1 MSKIVFK
8 PTDNK
13 VGCFIY
19 TDLKCVKK
27 DQIQEIKNLLN
38 KYGVLFFKNQSLNPK
53 EYVEFSSRFGSP
65 AKYPMLKPHKDYKDI
80 YVIERK
86 RTDKGKSFGEGPHTD
101 SSYLEKPP
109 RFTFLQAIEV
119 PEEGKG
125 NTLFYNQFLA
135 YEALPK
141 IMKKKIENLKGIF
154 SSQGKIA
161 QTRKLRMA
169 DHGTSGTK
177 EIRSLHKLVQSID
190 GRKTIYCSPGHVVG
204 IDNLISE
211 QEELISFLCS
221 HQIEKKFSF
230 SFSWKKGDIALWSN
244 RSMLHAATAFNGDR
258 KMFRITIQ

>member
-1 MSKIVFK
+1 MSKIEFE
-8 PTDNK
+8 PTNNK

-19 TDLKCVKK
+19 TNLQEVKENE
-27 DQIQEIKNLLN
+27 ILEIKKLLD
-38 KYGVLFFKNQSLNPK
+38 KYGVLFFKNQSLSPEQYIN
-53 EYVEFSSRFGSP
+53 FSSNFGVP
-65 AKYPMLKPHKDYKDI
+65 AKYPMLKPHNDFKDI

-86 RTDKGKSFGEGPHTD
+86 KTDTGKSFGEGPHTD
-101 SSYLEKPP
+101 SSYLANPP
-109 RFTFLQAIEV
+109 RFTFLQAIDV

-141 IMKKKIENLKGIF
+141 EIKQKIENLKGVF

-177 EIRSLHKLVQSID
+177 EIKSEHKLVQSIN

-204 IDNLISE
+204 IVDLNNE
-211 QEELISFLCS
+211 QDELINFLSS
-221 HQIEKKFSF
+221 HQIKENFSY
-230 SFSWKKGDIALWSN
+230 SFSWTKGDIALWSN
-244 RSMLHAATAFNGDR
+244 RSMLHAATAFSGNR
-258 KMFRITIQ
+258 KMYRITIQ

>member
-1 MSKIVFK
+1 MSKIEFE
-8 PTDNK
+8 PTNNK

-19 TDLKCVKK
+19 TNLQEVKEN
-27 DQIQEIKNLLN
+27 DILEIKKLLN
-38 KYGVLFFKNQSLNPK
+38 KYGVLFFKNQSLSPEQYIN
-53 EYVEFSSRFGSP
+53 FSSNFGVP
-65 AKYPMLKPHKDYKDI
+65 AKYPMLKPHNDFKDI

-86 RTDKGKSFGEGPHTD
+86 KTDTGKSFGEGPHTD
-101 SSYLEKPP
+101 SSYLANPP
-109 RFTFLQAIEV
+109 RFTFLQAIDV

-141 IMKKKIENLKGIF
+141 EIKQKIENLKGVF

-177 EIRSLHKLVQSID
+177 EIKSEHKLVQSIN

-204 IDNLISE
+204 IVDLNNE
-211 QEELISFLCS
+211 QDELINFLSS
-221 HQIEKKFSF
+221 HQIKENFSY
-230 SFSWKKGDIALWSN
+230 SFSWTKGDIALWSN
-244 RSMLHAATAFNGDR
+244 RSMLHAATAFSGNR
-258 KMFRITIQ
+258 KMYRITIQ

>member
-1 MSKIVFK
+1 MSKIEFE

-19 TDLKCVKK
+19 TNLKDVKK
-27 DQIQEIKNLLN
+27 DQIDEIKRLLS
-38 KYGVLFFKNQSLNPK
+38 KYGVLFFKNQNLNPK
-53 EYVEFSSRFGSP
+53 EYINFSSNFGAP
-65 AKYPMLKPHKDYKDI
+65 AEYPMLKPHKDFKDI

-86 RTDKGKSFGEGPHTD
+86 KTDTGKSFGEGPHTD
-101 SSYLEKPP
+101 SSYLENPP
-109 RFTFLQAIEV
+109 RYTFLQAIDV

-135 YEALPK
+135 YEALEED
-141 IMKKKIENLKGIF
+141 MKKKIENLKGIF

-177 EIRSLHKLVQSID
+177 EIKSEHKLVQSIE
-190 GRKTIYCSPGHVVG
+190 GRKAIYCSPGHIVG
-204 IDNLISE
+204 IVNLNSE
-211 QEELISFLCS
+211 QEDLINFLS
-221 HQIEKKFSF
+221 THQIKEAFSY
-230 SFSWKKGDIALWSN
+230 SFGWKKGDIALWSN
-244 RSMLHAATAFNGDR
+244 RSMLHAATAFSGDR

>member
-1 MSKIVFK
+1 MSKIEFK
-8 PTDNK
+8 LTDNK

-19 TDLKCVKK
+19 TDLKNVKK
-27 DQIQEIKNLLN
+27 DQIDEIKKLLN
-38 KYGVLFFKNQSLNPK
+38 KYGVLFFKNQSLSPE
-53 EYVEFSSRFGSP
+53 EYINFSSNFGTP
-65 AKYPMLKPHKDYKDI
+65 AKYPMLKPHKDFKDI

-86 RTDKGKSFGEGPHTD
+86 KTDTGKSFGEGPHTD
-101 SSYLEKPP
+101 SSYLESPP
-109 RFTFLQAIEV
+109 KFTFLQAVEV
-119 PEEGKG
+119 PNEGKG

-135 YEALPK
+135 YEALPEEIK
-141 IMKKKIENLKGIF
+141 QKIENLKGIF

-161 QTRKLRMA
+161 QTRELRMA

-177 EIRSLHKLVQSID
+177 EIKSEHKLVQSID

-204 IDNLISE
+204 IVNLNSE
-211 QEELISFLCS
+211 QEKLISFLSS
-221 HQIEKKFSF
+221 HQVKENFSY

>member
-1 MSKIVFK
+1 MSKIEFK
-8 PTDNK
+8 LTDNE

-19 TDLKCVKK
+19 TNLKNVKK
-27 DQIQEIKNLLN
+27 NQINEIKKLLN
-38 KYGVLFFKNQSLNPK
+38 KYGVLFFKNQSLSPE
-53 EYVEFSSRFGSP
+53 EYINFSSNFGTP
-65 AKYPMLKPHKDYKDI
+65 AKYPMLKPHKDFKDI

-86 RTDKGKSFGEGPHTD
+86 KTDTGKSFGEGPHTD
-101 SSYLEKPP
+101 SSYLESPP
-109 RFTFLQAIEV
+109 RFTFLQAVEV

-135 YEALPK
+135 YEALPEEIK
-141 IMKKKIENLKGIF
+141 QKIENLKGIF

-161 QTRKLRMA
+161 QTRELRMA

-177 EIRSLHKLVQSID
+177 EIKSEHKLVQSID

-204 IDNLISE
+204 IVNLNSE
-211 QEELISFLCS
+211 QEKLISFLSS
-221 HQIEKKFSF
+221 HQVKENFSY